1 MGKSR
6 FGIQAA
12 EEPMTNHRI
21 RRALALAALCTAG
34 WAGSFL
40 AAEDL
45 EKSVTEARRNFDLT
59 ADTDR
64 GSVPLSK
71 DQDALRRY
79 VQSEWGGNW
88 DPKWEREAGK
98 GVIQPKAAAFD
109 DCWEKYRLRP
119 GEGNRAARP
128 CNDPGPVPPGIRS
141 PDFQEPPP
149 PPKSF
154 GPDKRKPGEK
164 VREGWEGV
172 KDAAQGFLGIA
183 KYLAPP
189 AIGAAGGGV
198 IGALIAGAPGAVVG
212 ATIGSVGGAV
222 VTVGMIVSEIAK
234 GFMDAF

>member
-1 MGKSR
+1 
-6 FGIQAA
+6 
-12 EEPMTNHRI
+12 MTNHRI

-79 VQSEWGGNW
+79 VQSEWGTNW

-98 GVIQPKAAAFD
+98 GA
-109 DCWEKYRLRP
+109 
-119 GEGNRAARP
+119 
-128 CNDPGPVPPGIRS
+128 
-141 PDFQEPPP
+141 PP